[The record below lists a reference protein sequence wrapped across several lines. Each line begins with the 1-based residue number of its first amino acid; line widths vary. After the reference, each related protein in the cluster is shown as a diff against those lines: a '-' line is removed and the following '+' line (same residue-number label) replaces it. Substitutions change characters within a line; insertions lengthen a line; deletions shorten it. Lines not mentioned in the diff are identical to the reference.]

1 MYFQNERCDLSRR
14 VELNVGKNE
23 EMTNSFLNIDIALL
37 KRFDRPGPRYT
48 SYPTAPIFSAE
59 YDEKRFEA
67 DLIRNN
73 DGNKAPLSLYL
84 HIPFCDTLCYFCGCN
99 MLVTRNRD
107 YIQQYMVTL
116 KQEIDRVSSYINK
129 QRKVTQVAWGG
140 GTPSYLTPDQ
150 IDDLCEFLHSKF
162 NFAPDAEISVEIDPR
177 DLTLEHMKAFRRGGV
192 NRVSLGVQDFN
203 EQVQNAVN
211 RIQPERITVDAIE
224 WSKTLGIDSVNI
236 DLIYGLPFQTL
247 QSFQNTLEKVVQLSP
262 NRIAVFNFAYVPWM
276 KPHQKLI
283 HQEDLPSPE
292 LKLQLLKATI
302 ETLTKAGYEYIGMDH
317 FAKPD
322 DELAVARREKTLHR
336 NFQGYST
343 RAGADLFGF
352 GMSAISHFGDV
363 YAQNGK
369 TVPQYAEAVTRSR
382 FATHVG
388 YKMTRDDIIR
398 KYVIMRLM
406 CDLEVVKADVE
417 EWFDVSFDEYFDQS
431 LIQLHEFI
439 QLGLVRNTLEK
450 VIIEGTGRLLLRNI
464 AMCFDAYIKLVSKEK
479 PIFSRTV

>member
-1 MYFQNERCDLSRR
+1 
-14 VELNVGKNE
+14 
-23 EMTNSFLNIDIALL
+23 
-37 KRFDRPGPRYT
+37 
-48 SYPTAPIFSAE
+48 
-59 YDEKRFEA
+59 
-67 DLIRNN
+67 
-73 DGNKAPLSLYL
+73 
-84 HIPFCDTLCYFCGCN
+84 
-99 MLVTRNRD
+99 
-107 YIQQYMVTL
+107 
-116 KQEIDRVSSYINK
+116 
-129 QRKVTQVAWGG
+129 VTQVAWGG

>member
-1 MYFQNERCDLSRR
+1 
-14 VELNVGKNE
+14 
-23 EMTNSFLNIDIALL
+23 
-37 KRFDRPGPRYT
+37 
-48 SYPTAPIFSAE
+48 
-59 YDEKRFEA
+59 
-67 DLIRNN
+67 
-73 DGNKAPLSLYL
+73 
-84 HIPFCDTLCYFCGCN
+84 
-99 MLVTRNRD
+99 
-107 YIQQYMVTL
+107 
-116 KQEIDRVSSYINK
+116 
-129 QRKVTQVAWGG
+129 
-140 GTPSYLTPDQ
+140 
-150 IDDLCEFLHSKF
+150 
-162 NFAPDAEISVEIDPR
+162 
-177 DLTLEHMKAFRRGGV
+177 
-192 NRVSLGVQDFN
+192 
-203 EQVQNAVN
+203 
-211 RIQPERITVDAIE
+211 
-224 WSKTLGIDSVNI
+224 
-236 DLIYGLPFQTL
+236 
-247 QSFQNTLEKVVQLSP
+247 
-262 NRIAVFNFAYVPWM
+262 
-276 KPHQKLI
+276 
-283 HQEDLPSPE
+283 
-292 LKLQLLKATI
+292 
-302 ETLTKAGYEYIGMDH
+302 MDH

>member
-1 MYFQNERCDLSRR
+1 MKNILS
-14 VELNVGKNE
+14 NVD
-23 EMTNSFLNIDIALL
+23 IDLL
-37 KRFDRPGPRYT
+37 KRYDKPGPRYT
-48 SYPTAPIFSAE
+48 SYPTAPIFSAD
-59 YDEKRFEA
+59 YDGKRFEV

-73 DGNKAPLSLYL
+73 DENKAPISIYL
-84 HIPFCDTLCYFCGCN
+84 HIPFCDTLCYFCGCT

-107 YIQQYMVTL
+107 YIQQYIVAM
-116 KQEIDRVSSYINK
+116 KQEIERVAPYINK

-140 GTPSYLTPDQ
+140 GTPSYLAPDQ
-150 IDDLCEFLHSKF
+150 IEDLSEFLHAKF
-162 NFAPDAEISVEIDPR
+162 NFAPDAEVSVEIDPR

-192 NRVSLGVQDFN
+192 NRISLGVQDFN
-203 EQVQNAVN
+203 EQVQVAVN
-211 RIQPERITVDAIE
+211 RIQPERITMDAIE
-224 WSKTLGIDSVNI
+224 WATSLGIDSVNI

-247 QSFQNTLEKVVQLSP
+247 ESFQATLNKVVQISP
-262 NRIAVFNFAYVPWM
+262 SRIAVFNFAYVPWM

-292 LKLQLLKATI
+292 LKLQLLKTTI
-302 ETLTKAGYEYIGMDH
+302 ETLTSSGYEYIGMDH

-322 DELAVARREKTLHR
+322 DELAVARKAKTLHR

-363 YAQNGK
+363 YAQNAK
-369 TVPQYAEAVTRSR
+369 TVPQYSEAVTNGR
-382 FATHVG
+382 FATQVG
-388 YKMTRDDIIR
+388 YKMTRDDVIR

-406 CDLEVVKADVE
+406 CDLEVVKSDVE
-417 EWFDVSFDEYFDQS
+417 EWFDVPFDEYFDQS
-431 LIQLHEFI
+431 LGQLREFME
-439 QLGLVRNTLEK
+439 LGLVRNTLER

-464 AMCFDAYIKLVSKEK
+464 AMCFDAYLNRVPKEK